1 LIAFHLKFLYT
12 LNVHIYILSK
22 EEETTMKVTKKGSVT
37 SFQFEDKKELDCWAN
52 KNITNP
58 KVRDAVLAPVSIH
71 GKLKKNIKYKKHKT
85 DKGGLDNGSNC

>member
-12 LNVHIYILSK
+12 LNVNIYILSK
-22 EEETTMKVTKKGSVT
+22 EETTMQVTKKGSVT

-58 KVRDAVLAPVSIH
+58 KVRDAVLAPVSIR
-71 GKLKKNIKYKKHKT
+71 GKLKKNIKYKNTKRTKEVR
-85 DKGGLDNGSNC
+85 